1 MEVKVPGL
9 ERGHPQTRRQVQSL
23 RITKGKSWDRI
34 DIVIVKPD
42 DGTFLVQDEEG
53 KVSVELTA
61 KDTLQSI
68 QSKLSPLFPSG
79 LHLTSTSTPS
89 TLTLSLNTT
98 SPGKPHLLKILPLTT
113 RSLLFINTA
122 NNPLS

>member
-23 RITKGKSWDRI
+23 KITKGKNWDRI
-34 DIVIVKPD
+34 DIVIVNPD
-42 DGTFLVQDEEG
+42 DGKFVVQDEEG
-53 KVSVELTA
+53 EVSVELTA

-68 QSKLSPLFPSG
+68 QSKLSQLFPSG
-79 LHLTSTSTPS
+79 LNLTSTSTPS
-89 TLTLSLNTT
+89 TLILSLNTT
-98 SPGKPHLLKILPLTT
+98 TPGKPLLLKILPLTT
-113 RSLLFINTA
+113 LSLLFINTA